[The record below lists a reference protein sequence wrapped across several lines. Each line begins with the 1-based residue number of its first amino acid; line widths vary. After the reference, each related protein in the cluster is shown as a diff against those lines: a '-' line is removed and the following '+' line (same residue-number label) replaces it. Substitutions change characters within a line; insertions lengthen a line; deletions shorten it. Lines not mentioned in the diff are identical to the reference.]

1 MGRKQNT
8 DPVSTFIHHPSFTPQ
23 PPTLRVDAVSD
34 AQRSRVG
41 VNAVRNQTVEN
52 GSAFW
57 DALTGQQADQMGVTV
72 MKLMMI

>member
-8 DPVSTFIHHPSFTPQ
+8 DPFSTFIHHLSFTPQ